1 MNYHKLLFFGL
12 LVGSLATQSA
22 FGMERQDQASDVKN
36 QTLNWMT
43 MHKTGIFVS
52 AGGLLAGY
60 GLYKYFT
67 KPEALEKRV
76 KKNKNDLENALRQ
89 KFAEIKN
96 DAKHIDFHAGIR
108 ALTLPKNNGYV
119 AGYMMVKNQENQG
132 YKFLVIFQDK
142 ADKKNLLAYRYAGQK
157 LEQASQN
164 EINFLTTHGY
174 LGTQV
179 ELITS

>member
-22 FGMERQDQASDVKN
+22 FGMQKQDQVSDFKN
-36 QTLNWMT
+36 QALNWMT
-43 MHKTGIFVS
+43 KHKTGLFIS
-52 AGGLLAGY
+52 AGALLASY

-76 KKNKNDLENALRQ
+76 KKNKNDLESTLKQ
-89 KFAEIKN
+89 KFAAIKN
-96 DAKHIDFHAGIR
+96 DAKFMDFHAGLL
-108 ALTLPKNNGYV
+108 ALTLPNNNGYV
-119 AGYMMVKNQENQG
+119 AGYIMVKNPGNQE

-157 LEQASQN
+157 LEHASQN
-164 EINFLTTHGY
+164 EINYLTTNGY
-174 LGTQV
+174 LGTQGQ
-179 ELITS
+179 LITS